1 MPIVSAFYGMVIR
14 IYFDDH
20 NPPHFHV
27 SYGNKEIAIAI
38 ESGKIL
44 GGKLPTRL
52 MNAIREWHVLH
63 KQELLAAWHDVQQ
76 MKKPNKIKP
85 LE

>member
-1 MPIVSAFYGMVIR
+1 MPVVSAFYGMIIR
-14 IYFDDH
+14 IYYDDH

-27 SYGNKEIAIAI
+27 SYGDKEVVVAI

-44 GGKLPTRL
+44 SGRLPIRL
-52 MNAIREWHVLH
+52 KNAIRERHVLH
-63 KQELLAAWHDVQQ
+63 KKELLAAWRAVRL
-76 MKKPNKIKP
+76 MKKPNRIKP